1 MRRRR
6 AIQLCRGAP
15 HCYGYLRLR
24 SKHCANVRGAPMGTG
39 GRLGR
44 ELRLDAVGR
53 PAFALAA
60 AGKAEVIG
68 RMPLHQLIQHAGGRV
83 HIDGGRSAPSY
94 RTRYV
99 VGQHLGGGEIGRRSQ
114 GRPPSRRQ
122 RGIRAF
128 QRNSRSEIDE
138 NELEGA
144 LLHLIGRGKLSRIDH
159 DIARGHITMGQ
170 AALNIGHTSQKI
182 EQVASDAGHRKRRE
196 PPLVV
201 HGQSASRLFERDPL
215 HPFHHDD
222 RILTDAAASVEAGEA
237 AQRGQGAMGVVF
249 GIECGSTGLGEFIV
263 PSFAIG
269 PPQTLEREPLA
280 TGIAGMK
287 HLPYTASAAGG
298 LVHQQRDEASLV
310 GVAMLGGDID
320 RRLERLDPN
329 KSHGT
334 AAGVIGQRTANGARL

>member
-1 MRRRR
+1 MRRRG
-6 AIQLCRGAP
+6 AIQLCSGTP
-15 HCYGYLRLR
+15 HCYGYLGLR
-24 SKHCANVRGAPMGTG
+24 SEHRANICGAPVGTG

-60 AGKAEVIG
+60 TGKAEVVG
-68 RMPLHQLIQHAGGRV
+68 RMPLHQLVQHAGSRV
-83 HIDGGRSAPSY
+83 HIDSGRPAPSHRPQY
-94 RTRYV
+94 I
-99 VGQHLGGGEIGRRSQ
+99 VGQHLGGGEIGCRPQ

-144 LLHLIGRGKLSRIDH
+144 LLHLIGHGKLPRIDH

-249 GIECGSTGLGEFIV
+249 GIECGSTGLGEPIV
-263 PSFAIG
+263 RSLAIRLS
-269 PPQTLEREPLA
+269 QTFECEPLA
-280 TGIAGMK
+280 TGIASTE
-287 HLPYTASAAGG
+287 HFPYTASAAGG

-310 GVAMLGGDID
+310 GVAMLRGDID
-320 RRLERLDPN
+320 CRLERLHPN
-329 KSHGT
+329 KAYGS